1 MNVFIKFELK
11 NMSFKKSVKK
21 ILSNH
26 FQKDIEISGY
36 NSVGGGSINRAYK
49 VETNEGEYFVK
60 TNSRNRFPQMFQK
73 EAMGLEI
80 LAEANCIGVPKIICF
95 GDIEDESFLVLN
107 YIESAYKSDNFWDD
121 FAEKLACLHKKSNSQ
136 FGLDHDNY
144 IGSLVQ
150 YNNFKKTWSEFF
162 SEQRLE
168 KQLKMA
174 FDSYSIDKSILPNFE
189 RFYKRIDEIFP
200 QENPSLI
207 HGDLWSG
214 NFMTGADSKAVII
227 DPAVYYGH
235 REMDLGMS
243 LLFGGFS
250 NQFYESYNR
259 YFPLEK
265 GWEQRMEY
273 CNLYPLLVHVNL
285 FGGGYASSVKS
296 IISKF

>member
-1 MNVFIKFELK
+1 MN
-11 NMSFKKSVKK
+11 FKQSVKEL
-21 ILSNH
+21 LSEN
-26 FQKDIEISGY
+26 FQKKINVTDYSTL
-36 NSVGGGSINRAYK
+36 GGGSINRAYK
-49 VETNEGEYFVK
+49 VNTNRGVYFVK
-60 TNSRNRFPQMFQK
+60 TNSKQRFPLMFEK

-80 LAEANCIGVPKIICF
+80 LANANCIGIPKVICY
-95 GDIEDESFLVLN
+95 GDIEEDSFLILE
-107 YIESAYKSDNFWDD
+107 YINSASQSGNFWDD
-121 FAEKLACLHKKSNSQ
+121 FAKNLACLHKNSNPR

-144 IGSLVQ
+144 IGSLAQ
-150 YNNFKKTWSEFF
+150 HNDFKDTWPEFF
-162 SEQRLE
+162 MEQRLE

-174 FDSYSIDKSILPNFE
+174 CDSASINKSIIPFFE

-200 QENPSLI
+200 QEKPSLI

-214 NFMTGADSKAVII
+214 NYMVGADSNAVII

-250 NQFYESYNR
+250 NQFYESYDN

-285 FGGGYASSVKS
+285 FGGGYTSSVKS